1 MQALS
6 DCSLISVYVYLGSS
20 NAMKAR
26 AVRTWGPRWAGFGQ
40 GKSGQSPGNGDL
52 LKAGWVRT
60 APASVILQR
69 HVAASR
75 FEADSPCT
83 WGEFVVLAKEFICAI
98 LLAL

>member
-6 DCSLISVYVYLGSS
+6 DCSLISVYIYLGSP
-20 NAMKAR
+20 NAMKAHEQSELGAR
-26 AVRTWGPRWAGFGQ
+26 GGPVLPGT
-40 GKSGQSPGNGDL
+40 SGQSPGNGDL

-83 WGEFVVLAKEFICAI
+83 WGEFVVLAKEFICGI
-98 LLAL
+98 LAL